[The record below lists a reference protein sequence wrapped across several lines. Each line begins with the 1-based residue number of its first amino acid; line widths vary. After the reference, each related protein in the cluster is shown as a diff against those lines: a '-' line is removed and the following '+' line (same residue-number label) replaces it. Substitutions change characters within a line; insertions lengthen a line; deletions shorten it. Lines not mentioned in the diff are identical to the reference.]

1 MWGRAW
7 TSCYCTRVGIF
18 WTENAVWYRGGNR
31 FCRFR
36 MRSIGKIRYSKVA
49 FTDLFSTSKAPPS
62 VLCFLVLGKY
72 AANRHLKLE
81 TWIVVLYLHDRST
94 KTTVKSV
101 QKEPEP
107 YFFIINAPGV
117 FRQAPGADFTS
128 LLRIF
133 LKLIRSCLVYI
144 IVQPVAVKRIGHIS
158 PA

>member
-1 MWGRAW
+1 
-7 TSCYCTRVGIF
+7 
-18 WTENAVWYRGGNR
+18 
-31 FCRFR
+31 
-36 MRSIGKIRYSKVA
+36 MRSIGKIRFSKAA

-72 AANRHLKLE
+72 AANCRLKLK

-144 IVQPVAVKRIGHIS
+144 IVQPVAIKRIGHIS
-158 PA
+158 PGQGRDGEGIVMVVIIPGKSWIQSAVQIPVILGV

>member
-1 MWGRAW
+1 MHCAN
-7 TSCYCTRVGIF
+7 SNLPF
-18 WTENAVWYRGGNR
+18 H
-31 FCRFR
+31 F
-36 MRSIGKIRYSKVA
+36 SKVT

-72 AANRHLKLE
+72 AANRRLKLE

-117 FRQAPGADFTS
+117 FRQAPGADFTF